1 MKWIIVGL
9 GNPGGEYANTRHN
22 AGRIVLDAF
31 HDAQNFP
38 EWELKKTY
46 NALTS
51 IGEIENAQIL
61 LLEPETYMNDSG
73 RSLITLVKSK
83 KQAMQLVVIHD
94 EMDMPL
100 GTWKISWNR
109 NSGGHNGVESIATIL
124 KTKEFIR
131 VRVGIAPVGENGIM
145 KKPKGDEAVIKFVL
159 GKFRES
165 ELTILKK
172 ISKEITHALP
182 VLFSEGLGV
191 AMNRFN

>member
-9 GNPGGEYANTRHN
+9 GNPGGEYAVTRHN
-22 AGRIVLDAF
+22 TGRIVLDAF
-31 HDAQNFP
+31 HHAHHFP
-38 EWELKKTY
+38 EWKLKNTY

-51 IGEIENAQIL
+51 VGDIADSKIL
-61 LLEPETYMNDSG
+61 LLEPETYMNESG
-73 RSLITLVKSK
+73 KSLVTLVKSK

-109 NSGGHNGVESIATIL
+109 NSGGHNGVESISTTL

-131 VRVGIAPVGENGIM
+131 VRVGIASVSENGIM

-159 GKFRES
+159 GKFRDTES
-165 ELTILKK
+165 LILKK
-172 ISKEITHALP
+172 VSKEISNALP
-182 VLFSEGLGV
+182 VLFSKGLGT
-191 AMNRFN
+191 AMNQFN